1 MTRRLIALAV
11 FVVLAACQTTG
22 SAGNPALVKSCTAA
36 SGYTARAQ
44 AARDAGAEGDI
55 QATQAEL
62 ASVNACVRRQMPAA
76 SGPRQC
82 NLQLVG
88 GVGYAC
94 LQP

>member
-1 MTRRLIALAV
+1 MVQRLTVLAA

-22 SAGNPALVKSCTAA
+22 STGNPALVKSCTAA

-44 AARDAGAEGDI
+44 AAKSAGAEGDI

-62 ASVNACVRRQMPAA
+62 ASVNACVSGQMPNAA
-76 SGPRQC
+76 GPRKC

-94 LQP
+94 AQP